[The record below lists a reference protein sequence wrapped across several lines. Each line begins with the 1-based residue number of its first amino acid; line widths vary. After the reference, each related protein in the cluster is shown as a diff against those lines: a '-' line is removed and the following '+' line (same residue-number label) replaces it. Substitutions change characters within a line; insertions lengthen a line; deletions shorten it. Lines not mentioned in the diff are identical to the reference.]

1 MPQLTQFLYL
11 NRKGILLG
19 LLGAVLLLGIGS
31 VPFFAF
37 GERSHAPERLVLVSI
52 LVRHGDRTPTSFYPN
67 DPHRNSTLWVNGLG
81 ALTKVGKQKMYEIGR
96 LFRNRYNDFLSEK
109 YSPNDVYVFSS
120 DSDRCL
126 MSAQLFLAGLFPPV
140 GEQIWNRHI
149 AWQPIPVHTIPRHLD
164 KLIIVAKP
172 CPKYSKALN
181 ETYSNE
187 FFVRLNTENADL
199 YKYLEKHSGK
209 PMNYVMDVED
219 LFNTLEVEKLLYLK
233 LPEWAEKNYDKMK
246 ELALLG
252 LASLTF
258 TDTTKRLKAGPLLSE
273 VVEHMSKKVLG
284 LMKQDRKLY
293 LYSGHD
299 VNIVSLL
306 RTLGHEE
313 VEKPEYGASI
323 IFELYRP
330 ALNEGDHSVK
340 LLYLNNSQS
349 SPLPLRIPGCNEP
362 CTLKDFLRITKP
374 MIPVNWEAE
383 CLL

>member
-1 MPQLTQFLYL
+1 M
-11 NRKGILLG
+11 
-19 LLGAVLLLGIGS
+19 
-31 VPFFAF
+31 
-37 GERSHAPERLVLVSI
+37 
-52 LVRHGDRTPTSFYPN
+52 
-67 DPHRNSTLWVNGLG
+67 
-81 ALTKVGKQKMYEIGR
+81 
-96 LFRNRYNDFLSEK
+96 
-109 YSPNDVYVFSS
+109 
-120 DSDRCL
+120 
-126 MSAQLFLAGLFPPV
+126 
-140 GEQIWNRHI
+140 
-149 AWQPIPVHTIPRHLD
+149 
-164 KLIIVAKP
+164 
-172 CPKYSKALN
+172 
-181 ETYSNE
+181 
-187 FFVRLNTENADL
+187 
-199 YKYLEKHSGK
+199 
-209 PMNYVMDVED
+209 
-219 LFNTLEVEKLLYLK
+219 LYLK

-340 LLYLNNSQS
+340 VIKSTS
-349 SPLPLRIPGCNEP
+349 SCVIYCNFFYV
-362 CTLKDFLRITKP
+362 TLFSAP
-374 MIPVNWEAE
+374 AVVPE
-383 CLL
+383 